1 VNTPS
6 RGSVVVLTA
15 LDLEYQ
21 AVQRHLTGLELFRK
35 EGTRFERGRL
45 PGHGDVTLALIGESN
60 LSAAALAER
69 AREAFSPQALLM
81 AGIAG
86 ALKDDISL
94 GDIVVATKIYAYH
107 GGKEEAGRHLSRPRG
122 WEADHELLQ
131 LAHYVSRA
139 ASWKKYLVHDPPQ
152 REPTVHFKPIAAG
165 EVVLNSRK
173 SLLARRL
180 HRNFN
185 DAVAIETE
193 GAGIAQAGGLT
204 RSLPVLII
212 RGISDPAD
220 GSKKAADRAGW
231 QAAAAANAAAFT
243 LALAAA
249 LHAEKPSSPVVE
261 PEPEHEPR
269 SVIQNVIAYGGNA
282 YGVADGQMHHH
293 HGPPESP
300 GA

>member
-6 RGSVVVLTA
+6 TGSVVVLTA
-15 LDLEYQ
+15 LDKEYE
-21 AVQRHLTGLELFRK
+21 AVQKHLTELELFRK
-35 EGTRFERGRL
+35 EGTLFERGRL
-45 PGHGDVTLALIGESN
+45 PGHGDITLALIGESN

-69 AREAFSPQALLM
+69 AREAFTPRALLM
-81 AGIAG
+81 VGVAG
-86 ALKDDISL
+86 ALKDDIGL
-94 GDIVVATKIYAYH
+94 GDIVVATKVYAYH
-107 GGKEEAGRHLSRPRG
+107 GSKEEGDDHFTRPRA

-131 LAHYVSRA
+131 LAHHVSRA
-139 ASWKKYLVHDPPQ
+139 ELWTRYLVLDPAQ
-152 REPTVHFKPIAAG
+152 RRPAVHFKPIAAG

-173 SLLARRL
+173 TPLARRL
-180 HRNFN
+180 RRTYN

-212 RGISDPAD
+212 RGISDKAD
-220 GSKKAADRAGW
+220 GGKQAADQAGW
-231 QAAAAANAAAFT
+231 QTTAAANAAAFA

-249 LHAEKPSSPVVE
+249 LHTEKPSPPAGAE
-261 PEPEHEPR
+261 PEPR

-293 HGPPESP
+293 HSLPDEPP